1 MRYLIPFIFFLATIK
16 TSLSAQINQ
25 TDSKGRKQGNW
36 QKTYPKSDVLQYK
49 GQFRD
54 DKPVGTFE
62 YFYPGGQLKA
72 TIEHYPNGR
81 HARANYYFENKMLMT
96 EGFYLDQ
103 KKDSTWVNY
112 NEEGLVLGV
121 ESFKKDKLNG
131 KKVIYYLE
139 GQVETEKLNPLSVAN
154 YLNDTLHGEYKE
166 FFSTGKL
173 KLTGK
178 YQNGKY
184 VGDWKEY
191 YPNGIL
197 FKVTKYKD
205 NRMHGWSTTYTKDGE
220 ESGKYLYQYG
230 EKLTGK
236 ELDDFLKFCEK
247 KGIDPNQ

>member
-1 MRYLIPFIFFLATIK
+1 MRTLKLIIFVFTINI
-16 TSLSAQINQ
+16 TLFAQINQ
-25 TDSKGRKQGNW
+25 TDSKGRKQGIW
-36 QKTYPKSDVLQYK
+36 QKTHPKSEVLQYK

-62 YFYPGGQLKA
+62 YYYPGGQLKA
-72 TIEHYPNGR
+72 IIEHLSDGR
-81 HARANYYFENKMLMT
+81 HARATYYFENKMLMT

-154 YLNDTLHGEYKE
+154 YKNDTLHGDYREY
-166 FFSTGKL
+166 FSTGKL
-173 KLTGK
+173 KQIGK
-178 YQNGKY
+178 YENGKI
-184 VGDWKEY
+184 VGEWKEY
-191 YPNGIL
+191 YPNGSV
-197 FKVTKYKD
+197 FKVSKFKVD
-205 NRMHGWSTTYTKDGE
+205 RLHGWATSYTKDGE
-220 ESGKYLYQYG
+220 EIGKILYQNG

-236 ELDDFLKFCEK
+236 ELDSFLKLCEK
-247 KGIDPNQ
+247 NGIDPNE

>member
-1 MRYLIPFIFFLATIK
+1 MKTLKLIIFVFSVNFSLLAQ
-16 TSLSAQINQ
+16 LNQ
-25 TDSKGRKQGNW
+25 TDSKGRKQGIW
-36 QKTYPKSDVLQYK
+36 QKTYPKSEVLQYK

-54 DKPVGTFE
+54 DKPIGTFE

-72 TIEHYPNGR
+72 TIEHHPNGGY
-81 HARANYYFENKMLMT
+81 ARANYYFENKMLMT

-154 YLNDTLHGEYKE
+154 YLNDTLHGEYRE
-166 FFSTGKL
+166 YFSTGKL
-173 KLTGK
+173 KQIGK
-178 YQNGKY
+178 YENGKI
-184 VGDWKEY
+184 VGEWKEY
-191 YPNGIL
+191 YPNGSI
-197 FKVTKYKD
+197 FKVSKFKND
-205 NRMHGWSTTYTKDGE
+205 RLHGWITSYSKDGE
-220 ESGKYLYQYG
+220 EIGKTLYQNG

-236 ELDDFLKFCEK
+236 ELESFLKLCEK
-247 KGIDPNQ
+247 NGIDPNQ

>member
-1 MRYLIPFIFFLATIK
+1 MRTLKLIIFVFTINI
-16 TSLSAQINQ
+16 TLFAQINQ
-25 TDSKGRKQGNW
+25 TDSKGRKQGIW
-36 QKTYPKSDVLQYK
+36 QKTHPKSEVLQYK

-62 YFYPGGQLKA
+62 YYYPGGQLKA
-72 TIEHYPNGR
+72 IIEHLSDGR
-81 HARANYYFENKMLMT
+81 HARATYYFENKMLMT

-154 YLNDTLHGEYKE
+154 YKNDTLHGDYREY
-166 FFSTGKL
+166 FSTGKL
-173 KLTGK
+173 KQIGK
-178 YQNGKY
+178 YENGKI
-184 VGDWKEY
+184 VGEWKEY
-191 YPNGIL
+191 YPNGSV
-197 FKVTKYKD
+197 FKVSKFKD
-205 NRMHGWSTTYTKDGE
+205 DRLHGWATSYTKDGE
-220 ESGKYLYQYG
+220 EIGKILYRNG

-236 ELDDFLKFCEK
+236 ELDSFLKLCEK
-247 KGIDPNQ
+247 NGIDPNE